1 MQPANKE
8 VRIIQATK
16 VMSRKV
22 RVAAYC
28 RVSTDKADQLNSFFA
43 QMKYYSD
50 YVRENYNM
58 ILVDIYADEGITG
71 TEIEKRDE
79 MKRLIRD
86 CQHKKIDRVVT
97 KSVQRFARNALEC
110 IETLRLMKSCGV
122 TVLFENDHIDTAKM
136 NSELILYIK
145 SAFAENEALAASR
158 RMSTS
163 VRMKMENGTITPSAS
178 PYGYRVMGNSF
189 RIVPEEAEVVRK
201 IYAMYLQGKGFS
213 VISKALEKEIPTKK
227 WDRNTIR
234 YILQNE
240 KYIGDSLWQKK
251 YTPPVLPLRQHNNHG
266 EMPKYY
272 CTQTHEAIVSKTDYD
287 AVQAL
292 MQQRSEKHCKD
303 YTRKPAFFKHK
314 ITCRH
319 CGWSYKESTSKTG
332 QRWIC
337 RKKGLTNETCPSRI
351 YTTQQ
356 LQKAFI
362 RMFHILKQNQS
373 VVLDETISQL
383 QAFKTKSMTANN
395 PVIEIDEALASYT
408 QKNRLYH
415 QMYVNGSLDEITY
428 LEKTDT
434 IKGHIAE
441 LRSQRLR
448 IITDDEEQL
457 CIEEL
462 RQLRKIIGEYTG
474 YLWEMD
480 EHLFDQTVKQIIAE
494 EDGSLSFLLHGDLE
508 LKVIGE

>member
-1 MQPANKE
+1 MQTAIKE
-8 VRIIQATK
+8 VQIIQATK
-16 VMSRKV
+16 VASQKV

-50 YVRENYNM
+50 YIRENNNM

-71 TEIEKRDE
+71 TEIEKRGE
-79 MKRLIRD
+79 MKRLIHD
-86 CQHKKIDRVVT
+86 CRHKKIDRVVT

-110 IETLRLMKSCGV
+110 LETIRLMKSCGV
-122 TVLFENDHIDTAKM
+122 TVFFENDHMDTAKM

-145 SAFAENEALAASR
+145 SAFAEKEALAASR
-158 RMSTS
+158 RMTTS
-163 VRMKMENGTITPSAS
+163 IRMKMENGTITPSAS

-213 VISKALEKEIPTKK
+213 SISKALERENPTKK

-272 CTQTHEAIVSKTDYD
+272 CAQTHEAIVSKTEYD

-292 MQQRSEKHCKD
+292 MRQRSEKYYKH
-303 YTRKPAFFKHK
+303 YTRKPALFRHK
-314 ITCRH
+314 IICRH
-319 CGWSYKESTSKTG
+319 CGWSYKESSSKTEK
-332 QRWIC
+332 RWIC
-337 RKKGLTNETCPSRI
+337 RKKGLTNDTCSTRI
-351 YTTQQ
+351 YTEHE
-356 LQKAFI
+356 LQNAFI
-362 RMFHILKQNQS
+362 RMFHILKQNKS

-383 QAFKTKSMTANN
+383 QTLKAKIMTNSN
-395 PVIEIDEALASYT
+395 PMMQIDEELASYT
-408 QKNRLYH
+408 RKNKLYH
-415 QMYVNGSLDEITY
+415 QMYASGILDEITY

-434 IKGHIAE
+434 IQDRIAE
-441 LRSQRLR
+441 LRSQRLN
-448 IITDDEEQL
+448 ILNDDNEQR

-462 RQLRKIIGEYTG
+462 RQLRKIIEQSP
-474 YLWEMD
+474 YLWKMD
-480 EHLFDQTVKQIIAE
+480 EQLFNQMVKHIIAE
-494 EDGSLSFLLHGDLE
+494 EDGSLSFVLKGDLE
-508 LKVIGE
+508 LKVR